1 MIFCSRQNREPHDK
15 LWPMEGKNKMHRR
28 CFHHD
33 YRSRRIYMLTMT
45 VEERRPLLGS
55 LKVSEGVAAVELS
68 PLGLEV
74 ERSLLGLPGYYPELQ
89 VMAQQV
95 MPDHVHVIVFVEREL
110 PRHLGQ
116 VVAGFKYG
124 TTRAM
129 RELQP
134 AAKPRP
140 TQPTL
145 PATPPAALPATQP
158 GTQPAAK
165 PRPTQPTTQPT
176 NLPATQAEVEGSG
189 VVCGSV
195 WPCQSQRLWSEG
207 YHDMIVWR
215 EGQLQKMIDYV
226 HDNPRRLAMKRA
238 QPDLFRVRRQLVVAG
253 REMDA
258 LGNLF
263 LLEWPQIVQVRCS
276 RSLTQAAVEQ
286 EVARMLKLCEQGAV
300 LVTPSISPGEKAVT
314 RAAFEAGHRVILLL
328 ENGFGEFAKPGGR
341 LFDACAEGRLLL
353 LAPWEH
359 HNDKRA
365 IKRWQCEELNAM
377 AYTIATLHV

>member
-1 MIFCSRQNREPHDK
+1 
-15 LWPMEGKNKMHRR
+15 MEGKNKMHRR
-28 CFHHD
+28 CYHHD

-55 LKVSEGVAAVELS
+55 LTVSDGVAAVELS
-68 PLGLEV
+68 PLGQEV

-89 VMAQQV
+89 VLAQQV

-129 RELQP
+129 RELLT

-176 NLPATQAEVEGSG
+176 NLPAIQAEVEGSG

-195 WPCQSQRLWSEG
+195 WPSQPQRLWSEG

-238 QPDLFRVRRQLVVAG
+238 QPDLFRVRRHLTVAG

-286 EVARMLKLCEQGAV
+286 EVARTLRLCEQGAV

-328 ENGFGEFAKPGGR
+328 ENGFGEFAKPGGQ

-359 HNDKRA
+359 HTDKRA

-377 AYTIATLHV
+377 AHTIATLHV

>member
-1 MIFCSRQNREPHDK
+1 
-15 LWPMEGKNKMHRR
+15 MEGKNKMHRR

-45 VEERRPLLGS
+45 VEGRRPLLGS
-55 LKVSEGVAAVELS
+55 LKVSDGVAAVELS
-68 PLGLEV
+68 PLGQEV

-89 VMAQQV
+89 VLAQQV

-129 RELQP
+129 RELL
-134 AAKPRP
+134 
-140 TQPTL
+140 T
-145 PATPPAALPATQP
+145 
-158 GTQPAAK
+158 AAK

-195 WPCQSQRLWSEG
+195 RPSQSQRLWSEG

-226 HDNPRRLAMKRA
+226 HDNPRRLAMKRE
-238 QPDLFRVRRQLVVAG
+238 QPDLFRVRRHLMVAG

-263 LLEWPQIVQVRCS
+263 LLDWPQIVQVRCS

-286 EVARMLKLCEQGAV
+286 EVARMLRLCEQGAV

-328 ENGFGEFAKPGGR
+328 ENGLGEFAKPGGR

-359 HNDKRA
+359 HTDQRA
-365 IKRWQCEELNAM
+365 IKRQQCEALNAM
-377 AYTIATLHV
+377 AHTIANLHI

>member
-1 MIFCSRQNREPHDK
+1 
-15 LWPMEGKNKMHRR
+15 
-28 CFHHD
+28 
-33 YRSRRIYMLTMT
+33 
-45 VEERRPLLGS
+45 
-55 LKVSEGVAAVELS
+55 
-68 PLGLEV
+68 
-74 ERSLLGLPGYYPELQ
+74 
-89 VMAQQV
+89 
-95 MPDHVHVIVFVEREL
+95 
-110 PRHLGQ
+110 
-116 VVAGFKYG
+116 
-124 TTRAM
+124 
-129 RELQP
+129 
-134 AAKPRP
+134 
-140 TQPTL
+140 
-145 PATPPAALPATQP
+145 
-158 GTQPAAK
+158 
-165 PRPTQPTTQPT
+165 
-176 NLPATQAEVEGSG
+176 
-189 VVCGSV
+189 
-195 WPCQSQRLWSEG
+195 
-207 YHDMIVWR
+207 MIVWR

-286 EVARMLKLCEQGAV
+286 EVARTLRLCEQGAV

-328 ENGFGEFAKPGGR
+328 ENGFGEFAKPGGQ

-359 HNDKRA
+359 HTDKRA

-377 AYTIATLHV
+377 AHTIANLHV